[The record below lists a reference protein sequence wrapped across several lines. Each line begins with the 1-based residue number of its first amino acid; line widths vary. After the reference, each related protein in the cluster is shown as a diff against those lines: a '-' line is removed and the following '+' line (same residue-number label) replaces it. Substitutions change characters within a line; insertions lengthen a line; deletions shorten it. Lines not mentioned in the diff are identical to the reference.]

1 MKRMDEEE
9 HCNGCVLV
17 VDDARIARD
26 IEYAF
31 LTKEGYEVIE
41 ASDGEEAVEKFT
53 RLKPALVILDIIMPH
68 MDGIQA
74 LKKIK
79 KQMPEAKV
87 LICTAT
93 DDYRI
98 IDLALKEGADG
109 YIIKPYNG
117 IEFIKVVRDLLEKET
132 QTEP

>member
-1 MKRMDEEE
+1 MEEE

-17 VDDARIARD
+17 VDDVKIARD
-26 IEYAF
+26 LEYAF
-31 LTKEGYEVIE
+31 LSKEGYEVIE
-41 ASDGEEAVEKFT
+41 ASDGDEALEKFT
-53 RLKPALVILDIIMPH
+53 RLHPALVILDIIMPH
-68 MDGIQA
+68 MNGIQA

-79 KQMPEAKV
+79 NQMPGAKV

-109 YIIKPYNG
+109 YIIKPYTG
-117 IEFIKVVRDLLEKET
+117 FEFIKAVRDILKK
-132 QTEP
+132 

>member
-1 MKRMDEEE
+1 MEEE

-17 VDDARIARD
+17 VDDVKIARD
-26 IEYAF
+26 LEYAF
-31 LTKEGYEVIE
+31 LSREGYEVIE
-41 ASDGEEAVEKFT
+41 ASDGDEALEKFT
-53 RLKPALVILDIIMPH
+53 RLHPALVILDIIMPH
-68 MDGIQA
+68 MNGIQA

-79 KQMPEAKV
+79 RQMPGAKV

-109 YIIKPYNG
+109 YIIKPYTG
-117 IEFIKVVRDLLEKET
+117 VEFIKAVRDILKK
-132 QTEP
+132 

>member
-1 MKRMDEEE
+1 MEEE

-17 VDDARIARD
+17 VDDVKIARD
-26 IEYAF
+26 LEYAF
-31 LTKEGYEVIE
+31 LSREGYEVIE
-41 ASDGEEAVEKFT
+41 ASDGDEALEKFT
-53 RLKPALVILDIIMPH
+53 RLHPALVILDIIMPH
-68 MDGIQA
+68 MNGIQA

-79 KQMPEAKV
+79 HQLPGAKV

-109 YIIKPYNG
+109 YIIKPYTG
-117 IEFIKVVRDLLEKET
+117 FEFIKAVRDILKK
-132 QTEP
+132 